1 MKKTRRILSVLLCL
15 LMAMSFSS
23 AFAKEDYTFA
33 IISPVVHQ
41 FYDVISEGAIEYV
54 EEKGLS
60 VKIVAEASTAGDI
73 SEQIR
78 IMEDQITKGV
88 DGIAIGSA
96 DAASLTP
103 YINMAMNQ
111 GIPVITFDTDA
122 PNSSRLCYVGPNN
135 TEAGLEMANQL
146 VTALGGKGGVLISTG
161 VVSQQNLLDRI
172 DAIEEYLKD
181 YPDIKIL
188 QMEASGGEQS
198 KTLANI
204 EMMVEA
210 HPDFDAILQID
221 AAAYN
226 EVTVWKS
233 KGWTSEDKII
243 IGFDNLAPVIQGIK
257 DGIVL
262 CSVTQGQKAWG
273 PAIVDLLIDANNG
286 KELPE
291 FYKTDLVVV
300 NAENVMELYPD

>member
-1 MKKTRRILSVLLCL
+1 MKKTLSLILCLTLCL
-15 LMAMSFSS
+15 LACSG
-23 AFAKEDYTFA
+23 AFAQEKPYTFA

-41 FYDVISEGAIEYV
+41 FYDVISEGANDYV
-54 EEKGLS
+54 KEKGLN

-78 IMEDQITKGV
+78 IMEDQITKQV

-103 YINMAMNQ
+103 YINMAMEA
-111 GIPVITFDTDA
+111 GIPVITYDTDA
-122 PNSSRLCYVGPNN
+122 PNSSRLCYVGPDN
-135 TEAGLEMANQL
+135 TEAGTEMAKQL
-146 VTALGGKGGVLISTG
+146 VAALDGKGGVLVSTG

-172 DAIEEYLKD
+172 DAINKYLVD
-181 YPDIKIL
+181 YPDVKIL
-188 QMEASGGEQS
+188 QLESSGGEQS
-198 KTLANI
+198 KCLANI

-233 KGWTSEDKII
+233 KGWTSKDHII
-243 IGFDNLAPVIQGIK
+243 IGFDNLAPVIQGVK

-262 CSVTQGQKAWG
+262 CAVTQGQKAWG
-273 PAIVDLLIDANNG
+273 AAIVDLLIDACNG

-291 FYKTDLVVV
+291 FFKTDLVVV
-300 NAENVMELYPD
+300 NADNVYELYPD